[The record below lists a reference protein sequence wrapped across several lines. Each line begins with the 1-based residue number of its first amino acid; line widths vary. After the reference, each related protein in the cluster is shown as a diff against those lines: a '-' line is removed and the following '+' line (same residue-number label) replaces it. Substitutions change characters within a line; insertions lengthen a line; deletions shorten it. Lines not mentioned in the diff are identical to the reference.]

1 MQEKI
6 ERLVQHLS
14 ELQLQQTATI
24 EELQALGGYSS
35 TGVHNSTSND
45 SDNEETNT
53 NCERNTIGHNSK
65 RNTKSH
71 NNERDTKSHTRV
83 HNTIVHNSER
93 NTEVHDS
100 KSTTKANN
108 KERDTIAYCYDRDDK
123 RIAIHDRVH
132 LLTKG
137 KFKVRVGK
145 VTKINNQT
153 KWITIE
159 LDTTGQITKRKS
171 NNVRVEPSR

>member
-1 MQEKI
+1 M
-6 ERLVQHLS
+6 
-14 ELQLQQTATI
+14 
-24 EELQALGGYSS
+24 
-35 TGVHNSTSND
+35 
-45 SDNEETNT
+45 
-53 NCERNTIGHNSK
+53 
-65 RNTKSH
+65 H
-71 NNERDTKSHTRV
+71 NNERDTKSHTGV

-100 KSTTKANN
+100 ERDTKAHNR
-108 KERDTIAYCYDRDDK
+108 ELDTIAYCYDRDNK

-145 VTKINNQT
+145 VTKINCQT

-159 LDTTGQITKRKS
+159 LDTTGQITKRKGS
-171 NNVRVEPSR
+171 NVRVEPSR

>member
-1 MQEKI
+1 MQKKI
-6 ERLVQHLS
+6 ERLVQQLS

-65 RNTKSH
+65 
-71 NNERDTKSHTRV
+71 RDTKSHTRV

-145 VTKINNQT
+145 VTKINCQT

-171 NNVRVEPSR
+171 SNIRVEPSR

>member
-1 MQEKI
+1 MQKKI
-6 ERLVQHLS
+6 ERLVQQLS

-24 EELQALGGYSS
+24 EELQALGGYNS
-35 TGVHNSTSND
+35 TDVHNTSSNY
-45 SDNEETNT
+45 SGNEETTT
-53 NCERNTIGHNSK
+53 NCERNTTVHNSK
-65 RNTKSH
+65 RDTKVHNTIVH
-71 NNERDTKSHTRV
+71 NNERDTKV
-83 HNTIVHNSER
+83 NTKVYNS
-93 NTEVHDS
+93 
-100 KSTTKANN
+100 
-108 KERDTIAYCYDRDDK
+108 ERDTIVYCYDRDDK

-145 VTKINNQT
+145 VIKINCQT

-171 NNVRVEPSR
+171 SNVRVEPSR